1 MTYDSNNI
9 FAKILRGEIPCQKI
23 DEDEHTLSFADI
35 NPQAPVHILVIP
47 KGAYC
52 DWADFAATASA
63 VEMAAFTKAIHRVAE
78 LTGISKTGYRVI
90 SNTGLDSHQEVPHL
104 HMHVLGGGPVGPLL
118 NIGVSAMISSNE
130 LVFSL

>member
-104 HMHVLGGGPVGPLL
+104 HMHVLGGAPVGPLVL
-118 NIGVSAMISSNE
+118 AKSSA
-130 LVFSL
+130 LDDC

>member
-52 DWADFAATASA
+52 DWADFAVTASA
-63 VEMAAFTKAIHRVAE
+63 VEMTAFTKAIHRVAE

-104 HMHVLGGGPVGPLL
+104 HMHVLGGAPVGPLVL
-118 NIGVSAMISSNE
+118 AKFH
-130 LVFSL
+130 L

>member
-1 MTYDSNNI
+1 MTYDCNNI

-52 DWADFAATASA
+52 DWTDFAATASA
-63 VEMAAFTKAIHRVAE
+63 VEIAAFTKAIHRVAE
-78 LTGISKTGYRVI
+78 LTGISKTGYRVDFQYWFGQPSRSTTSSYACSWRCACWTFGFGKI
-90 SNTGLDSHQEVPHL
+90 PALDDCEI
-104 HMHVLGGGPVGPLL
+104 
-118 NIGVSAMISSNE
+118 IGV
-130 LVFSL
+130 

>member
-9 FAKILRGEIPCQKI
+9 FAKILRGDIVCQKI

-63 VEMAAFTKAIHRVAE
+63 AEITAFTKAIHRVAE

-104 HMHVLGGGPVGPLL
+104 HMHVLGGAPVGPLVL
-118 NIGVSAMISSNE
+118 AKSQV
-130 LVFSL
+130 

>member
-1 MTYDSNNI
+1 MSQQVYDEANI
-9 FAKILRGEIPCQKI
+9 FARIIRGEIPCNKV
-23 DEDEHTLSFADI
+23 DECDHTLTFHDI
-35 NPQAPVHILVIP
+35 SPRAPIHVLVIP

-104 HMHVLGGGPVGPLL
+104 HMHVLGGAHVGPLVL
-118 NIGVSAMISSNE
+118 AKSQ
-130 LVFSL
+130 F

>member
-23 DEDEHTLSFADI
+23 DEDEHTFSFADI

-52 DWADFAATASA
+52 DWADFAETASA
-63 VEMAAFTKAIHRVAE
+63 VEIAAFTKAIHRVTE
-78 LTGISKTGYRVI
+78 LTGISKTGYRMI
-90 SNTGLDSHQEVPHL
+90 SNTGLNSHQEVPHL
-104 HMHVLGGGPVGPLL
+104 HMHVLGGAPVGPL
-118 NIGVSAMISSNE
+118 V
-130 LVFSL
+130 LVKPQL

>member
-23 DEDEHTLSFADI
+23 DEDEYTFSFADI

-63 VEMAAFTKAIHRVAE
+63 VEMAAFTKSIHRVAE

-104 HMHVLGGGPVGPLL
+104 HMHVLGGAPVGPLVL
-118 NIGVSAMISSNE
+118 EKFEVSQAT
-130 LVFSL
+130 V

>member
-23 DEDEHTLSFADI
+23 DEDEHTLSFSDI
-35 NPQAPVHILVIP
+35 SPQAPVHILVIP

-52 DWADFAATASA
+52 DWSEFAATASV
-63 VEMAAFTKAIHRVAE
+63 VEMAAFIKAIHRVVE

-90 SNTGLDSHQEVPHL
+90 SNTGLNSHQEVPHL
-104 HMHVLGGGPVGPLL
+104 HMHVLGGAPVGPLVL
-118 NIGVSAMISSNE
+118 DKSQ
-130 LVFSL
+130 L

>member
-23 DEDEHTLSFADI
+23 DEDEYTFSFADI

-63 VEMAAFTKAIHRVAE
+63 VEMAAFTKSIHRVAE
-78 LTGISKTGYRVI
+78 LAGISKTGYRVI

-104 HMHVLGGGPVGPLL
+104 HMHVLGGAPVGPLVL
-118 NIGVSAMISSNE
+118 E
-130 LVFSL
+130 KFQL

>member
-1 MTYDSNNI
+1 MTAII
-9 FAKILRGEIPCQKI
+9 FLPK
-23 DEDEHTLSFADI
+23 SDI
-35 NPQAPVHILVIP
+35 NPQAPVHVLVIP

-104 HMHVLGGGPVGPLL
+104 HMHVLGGAPVGPLVL
-118 NIGVSAMISSNE
+118 AKSQ
-130 LVFSL
+130 L

>member
-104 HMHVLGGGPVGPLL
+104 HMHVLGGGPVGPLVL
-118 NIGVSAMISSNE
+118 AKLSA
-130 LVFSL
+130 LDHC

>member
-52 DWADFAATASA
+52 NWADFAVTASV

-104 HMHVLGGGPVGPLL
+104 HMHVLGGAPVGPLVL
-118 NIGVSAMISSNE
+118 AKSQ
-130 LVFSL
+130 L